1 MDNII
6 FERLWK
12 DSNIIELKVMASSE
26 YINVFQRCYV
36 EDVLLENAADKI
48 NNYIENPDEV
58 CYLEFG
64 NKTGYY
70 TPAFSL
76 SILPSDNH
84 GHVKI
89 EVDME
94 IADNDRRAH
103 RCCFYV
109 SCELGQIERFG
120 QSLVS
125 LISED
130 EEVKVSLIK

>member
-26 YINVFQRCYV
+26 YINVFQSCYV

-48 NNYIENPDEV
+48 NTYIENPDEV

>member
-26 YINVFQRCYV
+26 YINVFQSCYV

-103 RCCFYV
+103 RCFFYV

>member
-26 YINVFQRCYV
+26 YINVFQSCYV
-36 EDVLLENAADKI
+36 EHVLLENAADKI

>member
-6 FERLWK
+6 FEGLWK

-26 YINVFQRCYV
+26 YINVFQSCYV

>member
-26 YINVFQRCYV
+26 YINVFQNCYV

>member
-26 YINVFQRCYV
+26 YINVFQSCYV

-64 NKTGYY
+64 NKTGNY

-76 SILPSDNH
+76 SILPSDTH

-103 RCCFYV
+103 RCCFSV
-109 SCELGQIERFG
+109 SCALGQIERFG

>member
-6 FERLWK
+6 FVRLWK

-26 YINVFQRCYV
+26 YINVFQSCYV

>member
-1 MDNII
+1 MRYVIWNLEI
-6 FERLWK
+6 RL
-12 DSNIIELKVMASSE
+12 E
-26 YINVFQRCYV
+26 
-36 EDVLLENAADKI
+36 
-48 NNYIENPDEV
+48 
-58 CYLEFG
+58 
-64 NKTGYY
+64 

-76 SILPSDNH
+76 NILPSDNH

-89 EVDME
+89 EVDIE

-125 LISED
+125 LISDD
-130 EEVKVSLIK
+130 EGVKVSLV

>member
-1 MDNII
+1 MYKTATIT
-6 FERLWK
+6 
-12 DSNIIELKVMASSE
+12 
-26 YINVFQRCYV
+26 YTY
-36 EDVLLENAADKI
+36 
-48 NNYIENPDEV
+48 
-58 CYLEFG
+58 G
-64 NKTGYY
+64 NKTGNY

-76 SILPSDNH
+76 SILPTDNH

-89 EVDME
+89 EVDIE